1 MASNPGGHRGQG
13 PVGAF
18 DGRFDSA
25 EETVRRASIRSTLHG
40 PDLDGFLAETWAYR
54 DRAFPPEATRVRLVR
69 IADEAFKDRVGTLPV
84 AFLGD
89 SACHTLEL
97 PADVASDLDRVVRL
111 SPETAV
117 KQHLHHSDLTVAD
130 WRRVPEVIERGEVLR
145 AKRRHHLVFF
155 REFDD
160 GRLYRALVKL
170 TSNNELFL
178 ATFHRAR
185 PHDLP
190 TARRQAG
197 HNTE

>member
-1 MASNPGGHRGQG
+1 MASNPGGHRGQW

-18 DGRFDSA
+18 DGRLDSA
-25 EETVRRASIRSTLHG
+25 EETAWRATIRSTLHG
-40 PDLDGFLAETWAYR
+40 PDLDRFLAETWAYR
-54 DRAFPPEATRVRLVR
+54 YRAFPPEATRVRLVG

-89 SACHTLEL
+89 GACHTLEW
-97 PADVASDLDRVVRL
+97 PAASDLDRVVRL

-117 KQHLHHSDLTVAD
+117 KQHLHHSDLTVAE

-155 REFDD
+155 REFD
-160 GRLYRALVKL
+160 GRRLYRALVKL

-185 PHDLP
+185 PHDLRA
-190 TARRQAG
+190 ARRQAG
-197 HNTE
+197 HDTE